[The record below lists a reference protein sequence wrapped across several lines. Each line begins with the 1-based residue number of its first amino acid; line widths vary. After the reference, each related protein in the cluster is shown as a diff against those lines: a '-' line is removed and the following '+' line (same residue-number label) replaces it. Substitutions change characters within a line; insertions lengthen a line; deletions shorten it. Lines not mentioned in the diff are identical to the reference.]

1 MLIQSAD
8 NKRVKQLSKLA
19 TSRSARKSAGLCF
32 CEGDTLY
39 KDALEYRAQ
48 VRSVYFRE
56 GHEGPVPEGAEWNSL
71 TDKLFDSISQV
82 DTPQNVIFLCALEAR
97 EEKLSGPPI
106 LLDGVADP
114 GNMGTIIR
122 TAVAFGHPVVV
133 GEGSADIYSPK
144 VVRSAMGALFRAD
157 IRVANLRDVIP
168 GLQEK
173 GMRVLAAT
181 LSEKSRLLGEE
192 PIQNTAVVIGNEANG
207 VSGAVCALCDGE
219 IIIPMR
225 GGCES
230 LNAAVAASVFM
241 WEMAKE

>member
-8 NKRVKQLSKLA
+8 NKRVKLLSKLA
-19 TSRSARKSAGLCF
+19 SSRSARKNAGLCF

-39 KDALEYRAQ
+39 KDALEYHAD
-48 VRSVYFRE
+48 VKSVYFRE

-71 TDKLFDSISQV
+71 TSKLFDAVSQV
-82 DTPQNVIFLCALEAR
+82 DSPQNVIFLCSLDESG
-97 EEKLSGPPI
+97 EKKAGPPI

-157 IRVANLRDVIP
+157 IRTVNLREEIP
-168 GLQEK
+168 AK
-173 GMRVLAAT
+173 RSAT
-181 LSEKSRLLGEE
+181 
-192 PIQNTAVVIGNEANG
+192 V
-207 VSGAVCALCDGE
+207 AL
-219 IIIPMR
+219 R
-225 GGCES
+225 
-230 LNAAVAASVFM
+230 N
-241 WEMAKE
+241 